1 MNDVKGYCA
10 YLLVVLYFENTR
22 KTKSLT
28 NKQNFKMINKLKYI
42 FAILLF
48 WACTKKITKL
58 EEYSNYP
65 IKYGKTK
72 IIHPENDFSITIP
85 KNWEWKAEEYN
96 NPQIILGMDIGA
108 TDSITKFTKIISIQ
122 KYKSFEKNMELL
134 DEFKTIQ
141 KNIKKSSLMPT
152 IIESGY
158 TKNLKYDSY
167 YIYQKLEGSNSIEM
181 ISFILK
187 GKEKE
192 TFYSLTTSCQSEDN
206 IETNFALMIKCI
218 ESFEIN

>member
-1 MNDVKGYCA
+1 
-10 YLLVVLYFENTR
+10 
-22 KTKSLT
+22 
-28 NKQNFKMINKLKYI
+28 MINKLKYI

-65 IKYGKTK
+65 IKYAKAK

-122 KYKSFEKNMELL
+122 KYKSFEKIWNCWM
-134 DEFKTIQ
+134 
-141 KNIKKSSLMPT
+141 
-152 IIESGY
+152 
-158 TKNLKYDSY
+158 NLKQS
-167 YIYQKLEGSNSIEM
+167 KR
-181 ISFILK
+181 ILK
-187 GKEKE
+187 KVV
-192 TFYSLTTSCQSEDN
+192 
-206 IETNFALMIKCI
+206 
-218 ESFEIN
+218 